1 MFGLRSGFLFLYV
14 CVLSIICWGLV
25 CFIGGVMKRKVL
37 FVLVLVVLV
46 GCVVSVVAWKSN
58 WFKLFETK
66 GTVSGTETSIQAV
79 TIDFGTLLPATDF
92 EKTSVAQI
100 YVDEAGGVKITNIIL
115 VIKYNVYGE
124 SSDYAEQHLESCF
137 YDLCVNIS
145 VSGETIHLIIV
156 TQGNFYDYSTAGYD
170 KPYWDW
176 EECIYPDSQTKY
188 PVYTW
193 YGWNDNIT
201 IPQGSHEIS
210 ITVYGKAGTPSAT
223 QSFVIEF
230 YLELNPV
237 A

>member
-1 MFGLRSGFLFLYV
+1 
-14 CVLSIICWGLV
+14 
-25 CFIGGVMKRKVL
+25 
-37 FVLVLVVLV
+37 
-46 GCVVSVVAWKSN
+46 
-58 WFKLFETK
+58 
-66 GTVSGTETSIQAV
+66 
-79 TIDFGTLLPATDF
+79 
-92 EKTSVAQI
+92 
-100 YVDEAGGVKITNIIL
+100 
-115 VIKYNVYGE
+115 
-124 SSDYAEQHLESCF
+124 LESCF
-137 YDLCVNIS
+137 YGLCVNIS

-156 TQGNFYDYSTAGYD
+156 TQGNFYDGSTADYE
-170 KPYWDW
+170 KPYWSW

-193 YGWNDNIT
+193 YGWSDNIT